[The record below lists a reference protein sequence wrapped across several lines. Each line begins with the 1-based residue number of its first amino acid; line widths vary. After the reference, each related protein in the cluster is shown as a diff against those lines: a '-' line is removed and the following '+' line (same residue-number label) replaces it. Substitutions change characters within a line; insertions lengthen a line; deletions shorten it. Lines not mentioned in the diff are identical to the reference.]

1 MKIRNIT
8 ISDKEEYLA
17 MANAFFN
24 SDAVS
29 HTIPKEY
36 SINTFNEAL
45 AGNPL
50 IRILILE
57 FNGEIAGFAHIS
69 FSWSSEAG
77 GKVVIFEDLFIKPNF
92 RSKGIGRKFFNEM
105 FKTYPDA
112 KRFRLEVAKDNLRAQ
127 ALYEALGFEYIDYLQ
142 MVKEKK

>member
-17 MANAFFN
+17 MAELFFN

-29 HTIPKEY
+29 HAIPKEY

-45 AGNPL
+45 NNNPL
-50 IRILILE
+50 IRILIIE
-57 FNGEIAGFAHIS
+57 FDEKTAGFAHIS
-69 FSWSSEAG
+69 FSWSSEVG
-77 GKVVIFEDLFIKPNF
+77 GLVVIFEDLYIKQEF
-92 RSKGIGRKFFNEM
+92 RSKGIGRTFFNEM
-105 FKTYPDA
+105 FREYPNA
-112 KRFRLEVAKDNLRAQ
+112 KRFRLEVAKNNTRAQ
-127 ALYEALGFEYIDYLQ
+127 ALYESLGFEYIDYLQ